1 MKKGNLLKLVMNSQ
15 SSISRPYN
23 LPENSSNYNF
33 EENQHYSKK
42 IDAALEQKEI
52 ITKRLELK
60 ELKKEELSKVET
72 FRGRFRWYWGSIF
85 EMHSGEHGFI
95 IIIKGL
101 YLDIYTNGD
110 PKHLLKI

>member
-1 MKKGNLLKLVMNSQ
+1 MKKGNLLKLIMNSQ
-15 SSISRPYN
+15 SRIIRPSN
-23 LPENSSNYNF
+23 LPENSANYNF

-72 FRGRFRWYWGSIF
+72 FRGSFGLSIKGRL
-85 EMHSGEHGFI
+85 MGIYSGEQGHS
-95 IIIKGL
+95 
-101 YLDIYTNGD
+101 TR
-110 PKHLLKI
+110 